1 MDIPALVFF
10 GGAAVAVIVAV
21 IVGSQRRAAAGL
33 AGIAAMQSG
42 WERMRPGIAAQLEL
56 PGYRTVDDG
65 GKRLTGF
72 GGQVGRIIALQRPM
86 QVRLWARTLPDADLR
101 AVSNLID
108 AHHVVQSRGME
119 LEPRLR
125 AVVASRVRSTEER
138 RIMTR
143 AFRRSV
149 LGWAPDAIARLLVD
163 PKVSMKRRLAAEA
176 AVAAGIAL
184 VDEQSELGDVTE
196 RFVAALER
204 ADAAYLEARHL
215 LRG

>member
-1 MDIPALVFF
+1 VDIPALVFF
-10 GGAAVAVIVAV
+10 GGVAVAVIVAI
-21 IVGSQRRAAAGL
+21 IVSSQRRAAEGL
-33 AGIAAMQSG
+33 VGIAKMQSG
-42 WERMRPGIAAQLEL
+42 WERMRPGIAEQLEL
-56 PGYRTVDDG
+56 PGYRTPDDG

-86 QVRLWARTLPDADLR
+86 RVLVWARTLPDADLR
-101 AVSNLID
+101 AVANLID
-108 AHHVVQSRGME
+108 AHHAVQSRGME
-119 LEPRLR
+119 FEPRLR
-125 AVVASRVRSTEER
+125 TIVASRVRTTEER

-149 LGWAPDAIARLLVD
+149 LGWSPDAIARLLVD
-163 PKVSMKRRLAAEA
+163 PKVSVKRRTAAEA

-184 VDEQSELGDVTE
+184 VDEQSELGELTE

-204 ADAAYLEARHL
+204 ADAAYLGARNL